1 MNKPST
7 DKLFL
12 VKRVQL
18 SWLTLLYC
26 PLIFLFLPQCCQG
39 WFRITANVYSCA
51 SFLPISHKCFSF
63 PPDTTIQL
71 LIKSFTSFRSG
82 FQSGNLSALG
92 WGFFCISGAFV
103 GAERFIRTWWV
114 RRNSEGFLSPL
125 VFLELLSFWGGSW
138 SFLLHLIFFSFS
150 LTGNVGLFKKKL
162 PVILDAI
169 FWSLMCLMCW
179 DQQDEWKLLTDEQ
192 CSSRNSAFSP
202 ESSEEDMMPEE
213 FPRLGIL
220 NWGFPTWNSCM
231 YTEAFLFIYHLS
243 NKPMAH
249 MYICLWS
256 TRKCFG
262 SL

>member
-82 FQSGNLSALG
+82 FQSGNLSALS
-92 WGFFCISGAFV
+92 WGFFCVSGVFV
-103 GAERFIRTWWV
+103 GAERLLGLGGFAETV
-114 RRNSEGFLSPL
+114 R
-125 VFLELLSFWGGSW
+125 GS
-138 SFLLHLIFFSFS
+138 SFLLSSLNYSVFGGGLDPFSCTSFFFFQSNWQCWTFQ
-150 LTGNVGLFKKKL
+150 KKAACNFGCNFL
-162 PVILDAI
+162 
-169 FWSLMCLMCW
+169 
-179 DQQDEWKLLTDEQ
+179 
-192 CSSRNSAFSP
+192 
-202 ESSEEDMMPEE
+202 
-213 FPRLGIL
+213 IL
-220 NWGFPTWNSCM
+220 NVFDVLRPAGWMATAYRW
-231 YTEAFLFIYHLS
+231 AVFI
-243 NKPMAH
+243 
-249 MYICLWS
+249 
-256 TRKCFG
+256 
-262 SL
+262 